1 MLALAAVLLAAL
13 VLLAGLQRVEN
24 PSGDSARY
32 LGLADAL
39 RKEGRYEFNF
49 RPHTRFPPGFPL
61 LLAGQAALL
70 GESYAIALGAGALQ
84 SALALAAGYLL
95 LRSAGRPDIGL
106 LSIVLLATSPYY
118 FERATRAVAPEAA
131 YMLASFGTLGLL
143 AALARGSRAPRLG
156 SALALALCV
165 VAAIALRSV
174 GLALLAPLAAA
185 LALPKLRRR
194 FGPAGAALWPALVGG
209 AAAQL
214 AWALWQRA
222 HRADLWPGEFMH
234 SYAMQVWLRDP
245 HHPELGRATLLDWVE
260 RGFGNAARQ
269 AAAFSELALHV
280 PWVEAR
286 WLSPF
291 VVLPLALGALGLVR
305 RLRGPA
311 PLLEVYALAYGALVL
326 AWPFDEGPRFVLA
339 IFPLA
344 LLYVV
349 EGSSA
354 LAARATS
361 EPRRFR
367 RAAAATSAALFLAGV
382 AAAGLRAAR
391 TTRQTVAAVA
401 AWGAAAAALALPLER
416 LGRARALVRA
426 ALAAALAVVVTAG
439 GLQIASLARQNVSG
453 SPAAL
458 RHPETLD
465 AAAWLGQH
473 ARSDEVVLA
482 GQEAVVHYLTGA
494 RVLPVPVSSDPE
506 LLRGVLATHRVR
518 YWIVLEHE
526 PFPYFLPVERERF
539 ERFEAAF
546 PGVTRLAHRGPGYR
560 ILAVDPERAR
570 TAAR

>member
-1 MLALAAVLLAAL
+1 VLALAAVLLAAL
-13 VLLAGLQRVEN
+13 ALLAGLQRAPN

-32 LGLADAL
+32 IGLADAL
-39 RKEGRYEFNF
+39 REDGRYAFNF

-61 LLAGQAALL
+61 LLAGQRALL
-70 GESYAIALGAGALQ
+70 GESYAVALGAVAVQ

-95 LRSAGRPDIGL
+95 LRSAGRPDVGL

-131 YMLASFGTLGLL
+131 YVLASFGALGLL
-143 AALARGSRAPRLG
+143 AALARGSRTSRAG

-185 LALPKLRRR
+185 LAFPKLRRR

-209 AAAQL
+209 AGAQL

-222 HRADLWPGEFMH
+222 HRAELWPGEFMH

-245 HHPELGRATLLDWVE
+245 HQPELGTATLLDWLE

-269 AAAFSELALHV
+269 TAAFSELALHL

-291 VVLPLALGALGLVR
+291 VVLPLALGALGLAR

-349 EGSSA
+349 EGGSA
-354 LAARATS
+354 LAARAAR
-361 EPRRFR
+361 EPRGAR
-367 RAAAATSAALFLAGV
+367 RAAAAASAALFLAAV
-382 AAAGLRAAR
+382 AAVAFEAGP
-391 TTRQTVAAVA
+391 TSRQTVAALA
-401 AWGAAAAALALPLER
+401 TWGAAAAVLVLPLEWLSR
-416 LGRARALVRA
+416 GGALVPA
-426 ALAAALAVVVTAG
+426 ALATALAVVVTAG
-439 GLQIASLARQNVSG
+439 GLQIAPLARQNVSG

-473 ARSDEVVLA
+473 ARADEVVLA

-494 RVLPVPVSSDPE
+494 RTIPFPVSSDPE
-506 LLRGVLATHRVR
+506 LLRGVLAAYRVR

-560 ILAVDPERAR
+560 IVAVDPERAR
-570 TAAR
+570 TATR